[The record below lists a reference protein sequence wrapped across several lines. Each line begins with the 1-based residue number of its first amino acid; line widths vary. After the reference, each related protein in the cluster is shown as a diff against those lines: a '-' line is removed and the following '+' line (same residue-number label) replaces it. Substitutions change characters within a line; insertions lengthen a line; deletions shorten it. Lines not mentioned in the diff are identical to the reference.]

1 MFPPATLTE
10 MAQRSALSVCV
21 DGEPCGGM
29 GAVGGRPGVNG
40 KTVERV
46 CRTLGSGCQGDARRR
61 PVIYQSFLRP
71 QSTHRSSPAVTAS
84 VAHISLAPRQ
94 SVVLFLTQSKKKMI
108 LKQKKE
114 VLGLESEHGNSSCLR
129 FRVLRLPGPCRWLP
143 AVFVPRG
150 RSRASPLRRPDRP
163 VRLPRRLHRR
173 PAL

>member
-29 GAVGGRPGVNG
+29 GAVGGRPGVSG

-61 PVIYQSFLRP
+61 PVICQSFLWP

-84 VAHISLAPRQ
+84 VARISLAPRQ

-108 LKQKKE
+108 LKQKKRSARIRKRTWQL
-114 VLGLESEHGNSSCLR
+114 VMSSFQGSTSPRAMPLAAG
-129 FRVLRLPGPCRWLP
+129 RVRATRREPRIAP
-143 AVFVPRG
+143 AT
-150 RSRASPLRRPDRP
+150 A
-163 VRLPRRLHRR
+163 
-173 PAL
+173 

>member
-61 PVIYQSFLRP
+61 PVIYQSFLWP

-94 SVVLFLTQSKKKMI
+94 SVVLFLTRSKKKMI
-108 LKQKKE
+108 LKQKKRSARIRKRTWKL
-114 VLGLESEHGNSSCLR
+114 VMSSFQGSTSPRAMPLAAG
-129 FRVLRLPGPCRWLP
+129 RVRATRREPRIAP
-143 AVFVPRG
+143 AT
-150 RSRASPLRRPDRP
+150 A
-163 VRLPRRLHRR
+163 
-173 PAL
+173 